1 VAVQLDTAPWTT
13 IAKLVKTR
21 ISSFSGEVVETDH
34 LEEVSGLTVSGS
46 GSTWTDMHREIWV
59 RPANGIERR
68 FTFINATV
76 PARKGHRVTLLLDDG
91 RGPLALINFSAE
103 QYINLVSPRQ
113 FELVGA
119 AEAFAFAALL
129 VIAGLVGIYA
139 LRALAVAT
147 PAYVWIKW
155 LARRHRY
162 RELSAVVDAEIRR
175 TIAHPP
181 IGEPSERSPSA
192 AL

>member
-1 VAVQLDTAPWTT
+1 
-13 IAKLVKTR
+13 
-21 ISSFSGEVVETDH
+21 VVETDH

-46 GSTWTDMHREIWV
+46 GSTWTDVHREIWV

-68 FTFINATV
+68 FTFTNATV

-91 RGPLALINFSAE
+91 RPLALINFSAE
-103 QYINLVSPRQ
+103 QYINLVSLRQ
-113 FELVGA
+113 FELFGA

-129 VIAGLVGIYA
+129 VIAGLAGIYA
-139 LRALAVAT
+139 VATLAVAT
-147 PAYVWIKW
+147 SAYAWIKW
-155 LARRHRY
+155 LARRDLY
-162 RELSAVVDAEIRR
+162 RELSAVVDTEIRR

-181 IGEPSERSPSA
+181 IGEPPERSPSA